1 MLSLVLAST
10 MTGMQV
16 ETMHGA
22 GTTNPSKLFWEAM
35 SLMKA
40 RSRLPLHLTYR
51 AVGSS
56 TGQKE
61 FLGDMNNYQ
70 AHNDFGAGDI
80 PMTAWGEIPTV
91 AVGPRVIAPRFLLDQ
106 ETNLVPIESLAE
118 LLGGESLQM
127 MDGAI
132 LESLQ
137 ASLKELQQWIQAINN
152 VTFRRELT
160 TLILQLVRVLI
171 SSLSDV
177 SSEAGEAWNNAQQS
191 FIRFLQEKKRALA
204 QAKSDIDKLNQTYLQ
219 NHNELKTQHKDMD
232 AWIRTNC
239 TTSTVSGR

>member
-1 MLSLVLAST
+1 
-10 MTGMQV
+10 
-16 ETMHGA
+16 
-22 GTTNPSKLFWEAM
+22 
-35 SLMKA
+35 
-40 RSRLPLHLTYR
+40 
-51 AVGSS
+51 
-56 TGQKE
+56 
-61 FLGDMNNYQ
+61 
-70 AHNDFGAGDI
+70 
-80 PMTAWGEIPTV
+80 
-91 AVGPRVIAPRFLLDQ
+91 
-106 ETNLVPIESLAE
+106 
-118 LLGGESLQM
+118 

-239 TTSTVSGR
+239 TTVSGR